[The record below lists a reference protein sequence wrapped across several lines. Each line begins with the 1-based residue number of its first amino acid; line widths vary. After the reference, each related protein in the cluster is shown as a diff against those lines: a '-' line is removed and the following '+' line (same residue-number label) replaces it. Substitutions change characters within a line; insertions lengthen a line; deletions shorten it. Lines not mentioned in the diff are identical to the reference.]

1 MAKEK
6 RKTTYKPKK
15 KTPLQKL
22 RFQVSHEA
30 NRQNER
36 LKEIRKTHPA
46 WLYQRWDSYLYEHG
60 TKRES
65 LFRRTTSRM
74 NTQQLKEYREL
85 LYTFEEDMRYEAE
98 IEKQYSEHFYES
110 DIDFLRRIEEIAYAN
125 YFRYFPPSEKEAKSF
140 ASTVKSSVQAKLND
154 PDYMRGKDHADILQ
168 QLYETMKKAGNIKDP
183 KEGDTT
189 RFRDIFTVD
198 EVMYNGGIEHRRH
211 L

>member
-60 TKRES
+60 TKREN

-125 YFRYFPPSEKEAKSF
+125 YFRYFPPSEKEANSF

-154 PDYMRGKDHADILQ
+154 PDYMRDKDHADILQ

>member
-1 MAKEK
+1 
-6 RKTTYKPKK
+6 
-15 KTPLQKL
+15 
-22 RFQVSHEA
+22 
-30 NRQNER
+30 
-36 LKEIRKTHPA
+36 
-46 WLYQRWDSYLYEHG
+46 
-60 TKRES
+60 
-65 LFRRTTSRM
+65 M

-110 DIDFLRRIEEIAYAN
+110 DIDFLRRIEELAYSN

-168 QLYETMKKAGNIKDP
+168 QLYETMKKTGNIKDP

-198 EVMYNGGIEHRRH
+198 EVMYNGGVEHRRH

>member
-36 LKEIRKTHPA
+36 LKEIRKNNPA

-60 TKRES
+60 TKRNN

-74 NTQQLKEYREL
+74 NTAQLKEYREL
-85 LYTFEEDMRYEAE
+85 LYTFEEDMRYEEE

-110 DIDFLRRIEEIAYAN
+110 DIDFLRRIEKEAKSV
-125 YFRYFPPSEKEAKSF
+125 YFRYFPPSEKEANAF
-140 ASTVKSSVQAKLND
+140 AETVKSSVQARLND
-154 PDYMRGKDHADILQ
+154 RDYMQGRDHADILKE
-168 QLYETMKKAGNIKDP
+168 LYEALKIAGDIKDP
-183 KEGDTT
+183 KQGDTT
-189 RFRDIFTVD
+189 KFRDVFTVR
-198 EVMYNGGIEHRRH
+198 EVMINGRREPKRF

>member
-65 LFRRTTSRM
+65 LF
-74 NTQQLKEYREL
+74 
-85 LYTFEEDMRYEAE
+85 
-98 IEKQYSEHFYES
+98 
-110 DIDFLRRIEEIAYAN
+110 
-125 YFRYFPPSEKEAKSF
+125 
-140 ASTVKSSVQAKLND
+140 
-154 PDYMRGKDHADILQ
+154 
-168 QLYETMKKAGNIKDP
+168 
-183 KEGDTT
+183 
-189 RFRDIFTVD
+189 
-198 EVMYNGGIEHRRH
+198 
-211 L
+211 